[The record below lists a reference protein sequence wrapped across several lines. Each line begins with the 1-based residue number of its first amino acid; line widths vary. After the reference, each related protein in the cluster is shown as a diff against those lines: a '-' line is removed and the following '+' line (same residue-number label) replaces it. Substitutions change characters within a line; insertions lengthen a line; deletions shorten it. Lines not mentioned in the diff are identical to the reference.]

1 MISKLLSLFYIC
13 SKNKRFKIKF
23 YFKFYFR
30 DAKHPM
36 PPWLS

>member
-23 YFKFYFR
+23 YFR